1 MGGGSHDC
9 CAHGCCRQSPS
20 VRPKI
25 SKAKRLQTTGT
36 ACPYKPNGH
45 GSLLAS
51 EDSLLCLGP
60 LAQRLK
66 PLTRLSALTLPQM
79 SRRPGSTVRLLP
91 WLSPASLRFAQE
103 LLLDNL
109 PIRIKKCMCVTAH
122 CHSSSFGWPDGM
134 KARTRA
140 HDFHQASLST
150 TRALRIPEKATGCS
164 GIFLSRRPAMTA
176 GSMCQSLQTEN
187 DQASITAHTGYGPTS
202 GAVETITLSR
212 ANLIQGCKS
221 GGVTLQCWQEG
232 TSNAPASLG

>member
-79 SRRPGSTVRLLP
+79 SRRPGSTVPRAPMLQAAAQAEPKKNRMLHTLP
-91 WLSPASLRFAQE
+91 AKPSLEIQSLRSPVNGSKKPSSGSASRAFAQGISE
-103 LLLDNL
+103 VIRMSNVLASAHGSLKMTLCYMCCDTAAFRCFQNKTTN
-109 PIRIKKCMCVTAH
+109 PTIRIKKL
-122 CHSSSFGWPDGM
+122 
-134 KARTRA
+134 K
-140 HDFHQASLST
+140 
-150 TRALRIPEKATGCS
+150 
-164 GIFLSRRPAMTA
+164 SRPRPR
-176 GSMCQSLQTEN
+176 Q
-187 DQASITAHTGYGPTS
+187 
-202 GAVETITLSR
+202 
-212 ANLIQGCKS
+212 
-221 GGVTLQCWQEG
+221 
-232 TSNAPASLG
+232 

>member
-91 WLSPASLRFAQE
+91 WLS
-103 LLLDNL
+103 LLS
-109 PIRIKKCMCVTAH
+109 VFT
-122 CHSSSFGWPDGM
+122 
-134 KARTRA
+134 RTRSFNRIFA
-140 HDFHQASLST
+140 GWRMLPCWHIQPRAPMLQAAAQAEPK
-150 TRALRIPEKATGCS
+150 R
-164 GIFLSRRPAMTA
+164 TA
-176 GSMCQSLQTEN
+176 CCTHYLPS
-187 DQASITAHTGYGPTS
+187 P
-202 GAVETITLSR
+202 V
-212 ANLIQGCKS
+212 
-221 GGVTLQCWQEG
+221 
-232 TSNAPASLG
+232 